1 MTLTTTS
8 TTITSAATEQMTMMI
23 IQRTCNRTSKRDLAV
38 TFSKHDRRGKCE
50 YLDVGGGLCGLWR
63 RSLELE
69 ELQVERIECLVD
81 VIIVRRLQV
90 DRTDANSDSRHV
102 FPKHSNYTLLR
113 DVRIHR

>member
-69 ELQVERIECLVD
+69 ELQVERTECLVD
-81 VIIVRRLQV
+81 VLIVGRLQI

-102 FPKHSNYTLLR
+102 FPKHSNYILLR
-113 DVRIHR
+113 DVIIHR